1 MSAPHLHVNL
11 DTYFPMFA
19 VCILTPVPAATVD
32 ALDRVHPV
40 KRPRLG
46 WKANWMMFLRVFVT
60 AIFVGG
66 GIVFLSRAII
76 EEGRISIPRAIGI
89 TIVSAILYTG
99 LGCLLAAAW
108 TFPIPF
114 GIVLMV
120 CPFVSIIMNLIVFS
134 IDRNELKSNQKLQK
148 QLIGHII
155 GSSTQSLLVVAYPT
169 FNAVFLQ
176 LSGLQQAVFMLLLP
190 LIKFIT
196 KQIIAKVATHLQD
209 YIGTVI
215 IFSVDVFNVL
225 YVAICMQ
232 TARSLLTTVLVM
244 SSDILHI
251 VLALRSIYHHTN
263 RIQPQNEDNRN
274 YLDTLLVSLDKF
286 KPTTKPYTGSIRPLM
301 PYKLPLSEASKDFL
315 LALDQKWNP
324 ATTTANIQQE
334 MAHVATTPALEF
346 GPSTQLI
353 PNPLP
358 DKSLDNISKREEL
371 RVPVLSDSQR
381 STRRSIGVI
390 SSRERLERSIQ
401 EGLQVLY
408 HCEYVILSEY
418 IECMLPFVYAG
429 YLAGLYHLPTAAYY
443 PFTRSLTPAKLTST
457 LIQLVMYGSLEFA
470 SFVGLHVL
478 LRKKLGYSPVY
489 QLAFVL
495 ETHAVMLQ
503 SLLFIWILFIVQLT
517 LVHAGKQNWYFDGNS
532 V

>member
-1 MSAPHLHVNL
+1 MQFCAVQGHLIVRNFYILHFTLEHYARTDVPHSQRTLEQIQHL
-11 DTYFPMFA
+11 KPFTATYQYFGDEFRSDIANITPSSVVLAFRDYCERTSPFRVFA
-19 VCILTPVPAATVD
+19 VCILTPVPAATVMLLIECIPLKD
-32 ALDRVHPV
+32 PE
-40 KRPRLG
+40 LG

-196 KQIIAKVATHLQD
+196 KQIIAKVATPARLHW
-209 YIGTVI
+209 TVI

-274 YLDTLLVSLDKF
+274 YLDTLLVSW
-286 KPTTKPYTGSIRPLM
+286 TTIHWLNSTLM

-334 MAHVATTPALEF
+334 MAHYPYY
-346 GPSTQLI
+346 PI
-353 PNPLP
+353 RN
-358 DKSLDNISKREEL
+358 DRC
-371 RVPVLSDSQR
+371 
-381 STRRSIGVI
+381 RSIGVI

-470 SFVGLHVL
+470 SFVGLH
-478 LRKKLGYSPVY
+478 
-489 QLAFVL
+489 
-495 ETHAVMLQ
+495 
-503 SLLFIWILFIVQLT
+503 LT